1 MMKKIFFRAIP
12 LLIAIILL
20 CGSVA
25 AVSVLQ
31 KKDDI
36 TASVNSETDNL
47 TVSQVSNKRKDNTQ
61 VKAEEEEMLAV
72 WVPYMSIDMSGT
84 DRSESA
90 YRKKIDG
97 IMKNIH
103 DIGANTVI
111 FQVRPFCDALYKSK
125 LFPTSHI
132 ISGKQGEE
140 INYDPLQ
147 TAIEIAHKYKL
158 SLHAWI
164 NPLRIKSKEVPNPL
178 ADSNPYMIWKN
189 DDIKEN
195 DNYTFSSGD
204 GIYLNPAYPEV
215 RKLIIDGAREIAE
228 NYDIDGLQIDDYFY
242 PENGG
247 NFDKAEYD
255 AYTKESGKVHLSLEE
270 WRQENINMLVTGLYS
285 AVHEKNGCVFG
296 ISPQCNTDNNIKM
309 GADVF
314 KWCSYF
320 GYADYI
326 CPQLYISE
334 SHPTLPY
341 KTAAEKWKKMT
352 TEKNIKLYFG
362 LALYKIGTDADNGTW
377 LLKDDNIVSQM
388 KLGREIG
395 ADGFMLY
402 SYDSLLD
409 ENAAKEVAAIAGQ

>member
-1 MMKKIFFRAIP
+1 MKKIFFRAFP

-20 CGSVA
+20 FGSVA
-25 AVSVLQ
+25 TVSVLQ
-31 KKDDI
+31 KQDNTSQPDNK
-36 TASVNSETDNL
+36 NTDVS
-47 TVSQVSNKRKDNTQ
+47 TVSQASKSDTKKSKNSIT
-61 VKAEEEEMLAV
+61 EENEMLAV
-72 WVPYMSIDMSGT
+72 WVPYMSIDMTGT
-84 DRSESA
+84 DRSENT
-90 YRKKIDG
+90 YRKKIDK

-111 FQVRPFCDALYKSK
+111 FQVRPFCDALYKSE

-132 ISGKQGEE
+132 ITGIQGEKTD
-140 INYDPLQ
+140 YDPLEI
-147 TAIEIAHKYKL
+147 AIELARKYKL

-164 NPLRIKSKEVPNPL
+164 NPLRIKSKEVPEPL
-178 ADSNPYMIWKN
+178 ADDNPYTIWKN

-195 DNYTFSSGD
+195 DRYTFSSGD
-204 GIYLNPAYPEV
+204 GIYLNPAYSEV
-215 RKLIIDGAREIAE
+215 RKLIIDGAREITE

-247 NFDKAEYD
+247 DFDKEEYNS
-255 AYTKESGKVHLSLEE
+255 YKKESGKVHLSLEE
-270 WRQENINMLVTGLYS
+270 WRQENINMLISGMYS
-285 AVHEKNGCVFG
+285 AVHEKDGCVFG
-296 ISPQCNTDNNIKM
+296 ISPQCNTDNDLKM

-341 KTAAEKWKKMT
+341 KTAAEQWRKMT
-352 TEKNIKLYFG
+352 TQKNIKLYFG
-362 LALYKIGTDADNGTW
+362 LALYKIGTDADSGTW
-377 LLKDDNIVSQM
+377 LLKDDNILSQM

-409 ENAAKEVAAIAGQ
+409 EAAAKEVAAIAGK